1 LTEDRRKILDRV
13 KDIWLYVLPRV
24 CEVSRL
30 RVKKREWQYHLSHET
45 GCMES
50 IRPGEEKQ
58 KRPDLARRRCGS
70 LRGDVRQPRSH
81 RSTTARRP
89 IHRRRMCAVTLL
101 GKSEDENV
109 RKRSDRVTPPSGTIS
124 CAQTAHDNCTRMLGL
139 LRASRTTGGSP
150 SFLGQ
155 YTPSSRYPK
164 IITLPKDTP
173 RKWRPQSF
181 NSVSQIAEREDLGLF
196 PRQSYSRLG

>member
-109 RKRSDRVTPPSGTIS
+109 DENGATESRHPLGQSLVRKLHMI
-124 CAQTAHDNCTRMLGL
+124 TAHECSGFCEHQEPRGVLPHYLASTRPAQDIQKLSHYPRTHQGNGGL
-139 LRASRTTGGSP
+139 NRLI
-150 SFLGQ
+150 L
-155 YTPSSRYPK
+155 Y
-164 IITLPKDTP
+164 
-173 RKWRPQSF
+173 RK
-181 NSVSQIAEREDLGLF
+181 
-196 PRQSYSRLG
+196 